1 MRLNGSQILSRCLRE
16 EDVEVIFGI
25 PGGTIMPL
33 YDEMHKHPMR
43 HILVRHEQAAAHMAD
58 GYARVKRDVGVCM
71 GTSGPG
77 ATNLVTGILNAHMDS
92 APIVAITVNV
102 PSMMI
107 GTDAFQEADISGI
120 TIPVTKQNYFV
131 RHTRDLPK
139 VVKEAFYIARTG
151 RPGPVH
157 IDIPKDVLLNEAEFK
172 YPTSVDLPGFQ
183 PTREGSMVQI
193 RKAAR
198 LIEQAQRPVILAGQ
212 GVLISR
218 ATEELREF
226 AERTDIPVVNTLL
239 GLSGFP
245 ASHRLYNG
253 WPGMHGYVHSSY
265 SIDQSDLV
273 IGIGNRFDDRCCGKF
288 SAFAPR
294 AKIIHIDID
303 PAEIGKNV
311 RVDVPIVGDVKRV
324 LTKLTPEIGECES
337 RAAWHAQIAEW
348 KRQYPLKSYPAD
360 TPELYTP
367 QVIQSLYRVTKGNAL
382 IVADVGQHQMFTAQH
397 YPFEEPGMWQTS
409 GGLGTMGYAMPAAIG
424 AQCARPDKEV
434 WAIAGD
440 GCFQMTLQELAVLSA
455 ENLPVKVAVVN
466 NGYLGMVR
474 QWQELFWAGNYQHVD
489 LAAGSPDYVKL
500 ADAYGIPAWRVSSPA
515 ELEQTMRAASAH
527 PGPAL
532 IEFQVAREEN
542 VFPMVPSGAA
552 LSEVIPDT
560 PYVPAAVATPVP
572 VAAPV
577 SASPTPVHAQ
587 GGSR

>member
-1 MRLNGSQILSRCLRE
+1 
-16 EDVEVIFGI
+16 
-25 PGGTIMPL
+25 
-33 YDEMHKHPMR
+33 
-43 HILVRHEQAAAHMAD
+43 
-58 GYARVKRDVGVCM
+58 M

-92 APIVAITVNV
+92 SPIVAITVNV

-131 RHTRDLPK
+131 RHTRDLAK

-157 IDIPKDVLLNEAEFK
+157 IDIPKDVLLSEAEFH

-183 PTREGSMVQI
+183 PNMEGSIVQM

-198 LIEQAQRPVILAGQ
+198 LIEQARRPVILAGQ
-212 GVLISR
+212 GVLISK
-218 ATEELREF
+218 ATDELLAF
-226 AERTDIPVVNTLL
+226 AEKTDIPVINTLL

-265 SIDQSDLV
+265 SIDQADLV

-294 AKIIHIDID
+294 AKIVHIDID

-324 LTKLTPEIGECES
+324 LTKLTPEIGECDS
-337 RAAWHAQIAEW
+337 REAWHNQIAEW
-348 KRQYPLKSYPAD
+348 KKQYPLKSYPDD

-367 QVIQSLYRVTKGNAL
+367 QVIRAIYKATQGDAL
-382 IVADVGQHQMFTAQH
+382 IVADVGQHQMFAAQH
-397 YPFEEPGMWQTS
+397 YPFNEPGMWQTS
-409 GGLGTMGYAMPAAIG
+409 GGLGTMGYSLPAAVG
-424 AQCARPDKEV
+424 CQHARPDKEV

-440 GCFQMTLQELAVLSA
+440 GCFQMNLQELAVLSA
-455 ENLPVKVAVVN
+455 ENLPIKIAVVN

-489 LAAGSPDYVKL
+489 LAQGSPDYVKL
-500 ADAYGIPAWRVSSPA
+500 AEAYGIPGWRVSSPGDLTSA
-515 ELEQTMRAASAH
+515 IQAARAH

-572 VAAPV
+572 VAAPA
-577 SASPTPVHAQ
+577 SASPTPVHAR
-587 GGSR
+587 GGS